1 MTRRILMRMIQ
12 GVVVLWAIYTVT
24 FVLVIKLPGNPF
36 MATDGR
42 KIDPVLEHALRRRYG
57 MDNNVKFYASYM
69 GRMLRFDFGESLNY
83 KDWTNNQIIAASL
96 PVSVSLGTWALF
108 LALIFGVL
116 FGVLGAVY
124 RYSAVDYATLLIAV
138 VGISVPSFVIGA
150 ALLIVFSIMLGWAPV
165 GGWGTWSH
173 IWLPGIALSLPY
185 MAYIAR
191 LTRLG
196 MLDVL
201 GCDYIRTARA
211 KGVSPHGVILNHAL
225 KNAFLP
231 VLSFLGPAAAAVLT
245 GSFVVEKV
253 FNVPGLGTH
262 FVQSVL
268 NKDQMLILAVVVVY
282 SGVIVAFNLAIDIA
296 YGWFDPRIGVEGA

>member
-1 MTRRILMRMIQ
+1 MIGRIVARLIQ

-24 FVLVIKLPGNPF
+24 FLLVITLPGNPF
-36 MATDGR
+36 DREGGR
-42 KIDPVLEHALRRRYG
+42 RISPVIEQALRQRYG
-57 MDNNVKFYASYM
+57 MEDNWSFYGNYLK
-69 GRMLRFDFGESLNY
+69 RIVQLDFGESLFY
-83 KDWTNNQIIAASL
+83 RDWTCNQIIAASL
-96 PVSVSLGTWALF
+96 PVSVSLGAWALF
-108 LALIFGVL
+108 IALVFGVL

-124 RYSAVDYATLLIAV
+124 RRTTIDYATLLIAII
-138 VGISVPSFVIGA
+138 GISVPSFVVGA
-150 ALLIVFSIMLGWAPV
+150 GLLIVFGIALGWSPV
-165 GGWGTWSH
+165 GGWGTLAH
-173 IWLPGIALSLPY
+173 VWLPGIALSLPF

-201 GCDYIRTARA
+201 GSDYVRTARA
-211 KGVSPHGVILNHAL
+211 KGCDPVVVIWKHSL

-231 VLSFLGPAAAAVLT
+231 VLSFLGPTAAAIMT

-268 NKDQMLILAVVVVY
+268 NKDQMLILAVVLVY
-282 SGVIVAFNLAIDIA
+282 SGLIVIFNLIVDIA
-296 YGWFDPRIGVEGA
+296 YSWVDPRISVEAT